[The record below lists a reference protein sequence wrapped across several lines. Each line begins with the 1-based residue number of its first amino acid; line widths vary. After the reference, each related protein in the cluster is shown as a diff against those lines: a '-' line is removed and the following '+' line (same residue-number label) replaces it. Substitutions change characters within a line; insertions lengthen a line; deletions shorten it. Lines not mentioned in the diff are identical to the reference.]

1 MEMLEPQKPMSTKGL
16 IADLVGHCLTDKS
29 SVRLCNIFGHF
40 HHGPFLLEDRCVWD
54 FLLGARPV
62 MGQLSNFE
70 SPLPSPQSPLC
81 SRHHDMSFN
90 GWHLRARTLC
100 LQISFNPVP
109 KYWCRGSVHGALA
122 PSDTHTPAVRVLTN
136 GIEVTPVRP
145 KSS

>member
-1 MEMLEPQKPMSTKGL
+1 MLEPQKPMSTKGL

-29 SVRLCNIFGHF
+29 SVRLYNIFGHF

-109 KYWCRGSVHGALA
+109 KYWCRGSVLQT
-122 PSDTHTPAVRVLTN
+122 DTYSSCSSTYQWDQVRRRRLFV
-136 GIEVTPVRP
+136 V
-145 KSS
+145 